1 MDAFWRPWWE
11 CDLKEISLRSARGI
25 EEATD
30 GQSVLI
36 FGPDFIIRIYYE

>member
-1 MDAFWRPWWE
+1 MDAFGRPWWE
-11 CDLKEISLRSARGI
+11 CDLKEISLSSARGI

-36 FGPDFIIRIYYE
+36 FGPDFIIRIYHE

>member
-1 MDAFWRPWWE
+1 MDAVGKHWWE
-11 CDLKEISLRSARGI
+11 CDLKEIYLSSARGI

-36 FGPDFIIRIYYE
+36 FGADFIIRIYHE